1 MTQRHTHGRKMV
13 NFEMFNTTDRKQT
26 SFSNHHPSS
35 STDLESSQKQVE
47 ADKKAIEE
55 LIRERDILNKVSVI
69 VYSSVTHYQP
79 SWDIL

>member
-1 MTQRHTHGRKMV
+1 
-13 NFEMFNTTDRKQT
+13 MFNTTDQQQT

-69 VYSSVTHYQP
+69 AYSAVTHYQP